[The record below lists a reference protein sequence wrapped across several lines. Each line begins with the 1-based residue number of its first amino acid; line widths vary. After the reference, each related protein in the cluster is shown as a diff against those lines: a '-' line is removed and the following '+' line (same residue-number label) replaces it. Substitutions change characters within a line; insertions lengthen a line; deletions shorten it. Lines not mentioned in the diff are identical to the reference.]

1 VEGVTAEPIGVIEA
15 TCPAYL
21 RACYVRLVHL
31 SFVPVPSDVSHR
43 QAPLTCGS
51 SVPVARICAVAGA
64 CLPVNLSHLDV
75 LACMRTS
82 RMLGCP
88 WLAVTDR

>member
-1 VEGVTAEPIGVIEA
+1 MEGVTAEPIGVIEA

-51 SVPVARICAVAGA
+51 SVPVARIRAVAGA
-64 CLPVNLSHLDV
+64 CLPVKSEPFRPAGMYAH
-75 LACMRTS
+75 
-82 RMLGCP
+82 
-88 WLAVTDR
+88 VTDDWLSVVSCH